1 MNFGE
6 INEQNL
12 EDTIFL
18 GELSLNGKINK
29 VNGVLP
35 ICIEAKKL
43 GMKKII
49 VPYENRKEASIVDD
63 IEVLGVSHLK
73 EIVKY
78 LNNEISIQPEKSN
91 IEELFKNNKKYALDF
106 SEVKGQE
113 NIKRAIE
120 VSAARR
126 TQFITNRKPTA
137 LGKTMMAR
145 RIPSILPDL
154 NFEEALEITK
164 IHSITG
170 ILPQE
175 TPIITNRP
183 FRSPHHTVSASS
195 LVRRG
200 KNSKTRRNKFGT
212 LWSTIFR
219 RTTRIR
225 KKYFRSVKSAIRR

>member
-1 MNFGE
+1 MKNSGFEFQSRKIVVNLAPANTKKEGSLFDLPIAVGLLINFGE
-6 INEQNL
+6 IKEQNL

-18 GELSLNGKINK
+18 GELSLDGKINK

-78 LNNEISIQPEKSN
+78 LNNEMNIKPEKSN
-91 IEELFKNNKKYALDF
+91 IEELFKNNKKYILDF

-126 TQFITNRKPTA
+126 T
-137 LGKTMMAR
+137 
-145 RIPSILPDL
+145 
-154 NFEEALEITK
+154 
-164 IHSITG
+164 
-170 ILPQE
+170 
-175 TPIITNRP
+175 
-183 FRSPHHTVSASS
+183 
-195 LVRRG
+195 
-200 KNSKTRRNKFGT
+200 
-212 LWSTIFR
+212 
-219 RTTRIR
+219 
-225 KKYFRSVKSAIRR
+225 